1 MSHQGGAGAG
11 HRGEFVGVPSHELG
25 EFLLGPLVDLEQ
37 LVWTSVHA
45 AEGALTRS
53 ILGWLAME

>member
-1 MSHQGGAGAG
+1 VSHQGGAGVG
-11 HRGEFVGVPSHELG
+11 HRGEFVGVLSHELG

-37 LVWTSVHA
+37 LVWASVHA
-45 AEGALTRS
+45 AEGAFTRS